1 MQEGRILVT
10 FIREAAKKHNV
21 TWGMLV
27 PAPDKINDWAEPI
40 EEAAFRELAAA
51 KHELRQHICEMY
63 GISVTQLANLA
74 IV

>member
-10 FIREAAKKHNV
+10 VVREAAKKHNV

-27 PAPDKINDWAEPI
+27 PAPDKVNDSAEPI
-40 EEAAFRELAAA
+40 EEAAFQELAAA
-51 KHELRQHICEMY
+51 KHELRQHICETY
-63 GISVTQLANLA
+63 GISVTELANLA